1 MVLNFCSEES
11 CPKVKIQKF
20 WKNQAEQIS
29 EISLV
34 STWAFGRPVN
44 GVLRRCFRQAIKER
58 QAEGHM
64 YKSPW
69 LCSPCYMER
78 AQRLYKVHTYRKG
91 IDRKRLTWSLCLS
104 FVDDW
109 MTGDCLEI
117 EFPDFKLP
125 NSLQHCRWDM
135 FLSRFFVFLFGVY
148 YHPSSSQWNL
158 KAKWMSLFPVANCRG
173 NLRGQPKLL
182 IDTLWHCRV
191 I

>member
-58 QAEGHM
+58 QAGGHM

-69 LCSPCYMER
+69 LCSSCYMER
-78 AQRLYKVHTYRKG
+78 ASGFTRFTRIAKE
-91 IDRKRLTWSLCLS
+91 LTEKDLFEVWVWVLL
-104 FVDDW
+104 
-109 MTGDCLEI
+109 MTGWLAI
-117 EFPDFKLP
+117 VWRSSFQILNFPTVF
-125 NSLQHCRWDM
+125 NTVGGTCFSH
-135 FLSRFFVFLFGVY
+135 VFLYFY
-148 YHPSSSQWNL
+148 LAFIIIQAAPNE
-158 KAKWMSLFPVANCRG
+158 
-173 NLRGQPKLL
+173 
-182 IDTLWHCRV
+182 I
-191 I
+191 

>member
-34 STWAFGRPVN
+34 STWAFGRPVI

-91 IDRKRLTWSLCLS
+91 IDRKRLLEVCVWVLL
-104 FVDDW
+104 
-109 MTGDCLEI
+109 MTGWLAI
-117 EFPDFKLP
+117 VWRSSFQILNFPTVF
-125 NSLQHCRWDM
+125 NTVGGTCFSH
-135 FLSRFFVFLFGVY
+135 VFLYFY
-148 YHPSSSQWNL
+148 LAFIIIQAAPNE
-158 KAKWMSLFPVANCRG
+158 
-173 NLRGQPKLL
+173 
-182 IDTLWHCRV
+182 I
-191 I
+191 